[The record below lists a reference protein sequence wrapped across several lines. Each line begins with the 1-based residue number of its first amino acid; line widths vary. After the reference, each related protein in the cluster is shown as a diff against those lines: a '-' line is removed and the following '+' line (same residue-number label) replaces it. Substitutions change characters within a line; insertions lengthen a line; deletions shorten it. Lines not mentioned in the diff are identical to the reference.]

1 MRSTVR
7 VTYTLPKNIIVK
19 LESISRRHGIFKSN
33 IIVESINSN
42 STFDD
47 LMCTSLLYDE
57 IPISVSKIK
66 DTIPKTF
73 TIPIEIPKTFTIPI
87 EMNTL
92 IGVYAKLLLMKK
104 SHIVG
109 ECLLQYMEK
118 LEDGEIEL

>member
-7 VTYTLPKNIIVK
+7 VTYTIPKNIIEK
-19 LESISRRHGIFKSN
+19 LESISKRHGIFKSN
-33 IIVESINSN
+33 IIAESINTDSRF
-42 STFDD
+42 TD

-73 TIPIEIPKTFTIPI
+73 TIPIEITFTIPI

-109 ECLLQYMEK
+109 ECLLEYMEK
-118 LEDGEIEL
+118 VENGDIEL

>member
-7 VTYTLPKNIIVK
+7 VTYTIPKNIIEK
-19 LESISRRHGIFKSN
+19 LESISKRHGIFKSN
-33 IIVESINSN
+33 IIAESINTDSRF
-42 STFDD
+42 TD

-66 DTIPKTF
+66 DT
-73 TIPIEIPKTFTIPI
+73 IPKTFTIPI

>member
-7 VTYTLPKNIIVK
+7 VTYTIPKNIIEK
-19 LESISRRHGIFKSN
+19 LESISKRHGIFKSN
-33 IIVESINSN
+33 IIAESINTDSRF
-42 STFDD
+42 TD

-66 DTIPKTF
+66 DT
-73 TIPIEIPKTFTIPI
+73 IPKTFTIPI

-109 ECLLQYMEK
+109 ECLLEYMEK
-118 LEDGEIEL
+118 VENGDIEL